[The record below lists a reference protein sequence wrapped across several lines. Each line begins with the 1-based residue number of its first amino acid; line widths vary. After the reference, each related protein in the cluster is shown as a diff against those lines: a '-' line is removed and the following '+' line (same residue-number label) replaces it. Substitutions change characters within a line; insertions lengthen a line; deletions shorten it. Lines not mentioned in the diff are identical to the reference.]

1 MKFFTLTK
9 ASDISHNEIVF
20 LSDVSGDDRIFSVEG
35 LPHFS
40 LGEILSVRKQ
50 SGEFRLSIKAD
61 DGSYEVAAFPWH
73 KFAVY
78 TPDKISIRNLSVG
91 DKVLLRGENALPDP
105 LEDASRMSCV
115 SEVLEISKNRKSELE
130 VVFKLSRPVV
140 TKQRIGRFE
149 LPFSTA
155 QRTAIRMR
163 FSPDSKIEI
172 SHDGYA

>member
-1 MKFFTLTK
+1 M
-9 ASDISHNEIVF
+9 SPHEMVF

-35 LPHFS
+35 LPSFS

-78 TPDKISIRNLSVG
+78 TPDEIAVRNLSVG
-91 DKVLLRGENALPDP
+91 DRVLLRGENALPDP

-140 TKQRIGRFE
+140 AKQKIGRFE

-155 QRTAIRMR
+155 LQTAIRMR
-163 FSPDSKIEI
+163 FSPESKIEI